1 MSLEYLFPYHL
12 ACAIQNLKVISARR
26 KLKIMN
32 KYTPL
37 IVGTLLYIVV
47 MLIIRSVEWGGVIWM
62 MMVGAQFLIIPI
74 VIGFLSGGYL
84 TAIIFTLVS
93 VTIQVLVA
101 WVTRGL
107 TSSQVDLAMLNY
119 SPVFVVLCVVG
130 VLISKR
136 FTPQISKS

>member
-1 MSLEYLFPYHL
+1 
-12 ACAIQNLKVISARR
+12 
-26 KLKIMN
+26 MN

-37 IVGTLLYIVV
+37 FVGTLLYIVV

-62 MMVGAQFLIIPI
+62 MMAAAQFLIIPI
-74 VIGFLSGGYL
+74 VIGFLSRGYF

-107 TSSQVDLAMLNY
+107 TSSSVDFAMLYY
-119 SPVFVVLCVVG
+119 SPVFVVLSVVG
-130 VLISKR
+130 VFISKR
-136 FTPQISKS
+136 FITQIS

>member
-1 MSLEYLFPYHL
+1 
-12 ACAIQNLKVISARR
+12 
-26 KLKIMN
+26 
-32 KYTPL
+32 
-37 IVGTLLYIVV
+37 
-47 MLIIRSVEWGGVIWM
+47 M

>member
-1 MSLEYLFPYHL
+1 
-12 ACAIQNLKVISARR
+12 
-26 KLKIMN
+26 MN

-47 MLIIRSVEWGGVIWM
+47 MLIVRSVEWGGGIWM
-62 MMVGAQFLIIPI
+62 MMVAAQFLIIPI

-84 TAIIFTLVS
+84 SAVIFTLVS

-107 TSSQVDLAMLNY
+107 TSSPVDFAMLYY
-119 SPVFVVLCVVG
+119 SPLFVVLSVVG
-130 VLISKR
+130 AFISKR
-136 FTPQISKS
+136 FKPQISKS

>member
-1 MSLEYLFPYHL
+1 
-12 ACAIQNLKVISARR
+12 
-26 KLKIMN
+26 MN

-47 MLIIRSVEWGGVIWM
+47 MLIIRSVEWGGVIWLM
-62 MMVGAQFLIIPI
+62 MAAAQFLIIPI
-74 VIGFLSGGYL
+74 VIGFLSRGYL

-107 TSSQVDLAMLNY
+107 TSSPVDFAMLYY

-130 VLISKR
+130 VFISKR
-136 FTPQISKS
+136 FITQSS

>member
-1 MSLEYLFPYHL
+1 M
-12 ACAIQNLKVISARR
+12 
-26 KLKIMN
+26 MN

-47 MLIIRSVEWGGVIWM
+47 MLIIRSVEWGGAIWM
-62 MMVGAQFLIIPI
+62 MMAAVQFLILPI

-84 TAIIFTLVS
+84 AAIIFTLAS
-93 VTIQVLVA
+93 VTIQMLFA

-107 TSSQVDLAMLNY
+107 TSSPVDTAMLY
-119 SPVFVVLCVVG
+119 YYPLLAALSAVG
-130 VLISKR
+130 AFISKR